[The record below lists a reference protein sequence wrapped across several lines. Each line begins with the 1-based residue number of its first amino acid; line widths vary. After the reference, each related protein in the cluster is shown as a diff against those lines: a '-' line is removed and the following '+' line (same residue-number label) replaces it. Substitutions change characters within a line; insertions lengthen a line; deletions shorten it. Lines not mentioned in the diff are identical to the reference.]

1 VNRAYMDTFKVILTF
16 GALLAMGLV
25 GVKVIPPYY
34 SNYEFEDAIK
44 NEALQSTYTSRS
56 VDDIRA
62 TVIKHA
68 HEYDITLT
76 PAQVHVVRNGSVG
89 TGILE
94 IDAQYTVPLEFPGY
108 STSMDFHPSTS
119 NKAIF

>member
-1 VNRAYMDTFKVILTF
+1 MDTFKVILTF